1 MTPRVMQTPYVDS
14 LQQTFVTQTCAT
26 KKKKKRRRRRKNRNI
41 YTQSLL

>member
-26 KKKKKRRRRRKNRNI
+26 KKKRRRRRKNRNI